1 MIAVITAEVWGKAPS
16 DYLFG
21 DPLILAIDYE
31 CAKLKAELEN
41 EKTDKTSNMIRYGQ
55 GGL

>member
-1 MIAVITAEVWGKAPS
+1 MIAVITAQVWGKAPS

-31 CAKLKAELEN
+31 CAKLKAEA
-41 EKTDKTSNMIRYGQ
+41 EKEQTEKSNMIQYEK
-55 GGL
+55 GGP